1 MLIREQLFEK
11 QDEKYRLFS
20 SSLIPNAENII
31 GVRMPELRNMAKE
44 IVKEDWHSFLTT
56 AAGDFFEEVLL
67 QGIVIG
73 YAHMDIEERLQWVE
87 RFVPNIPNWSICDS
101 FCSGLKMTKNN
112 QAYVLAFLQ
121 QYIDSDKEYEVR
133 FAVVMLLNYYIEER
147 YIERVLEQLEQVNH
161 DGYYVKMAV
170 AWAISICFI
179 KLPAQTMPFLLSNTL
194 DDFTYNKALQ
204 KITES
209 TRISD
214 ALKKQIKK
222 MKRVRGL

>member
-1 MLIREQLFEK
+1 
-11 QDEKYRLFS
+11 
-20 SSLIPNAENII
+20 
-31 GVRMPELRNMAKE
+31 
-44 IVKEDWHSFLTT
+44 
-56 AAGDFFEEVLL
+56 
-67 QGIVIG
+67 
-73 YAHMDIEERLQWVE
+73 
-87 RFVPNIPNWSICDS
+87 
-101 FCSGLKMTKNN
+101 MTKNN

-147 YIERVLEQLEQVNH
+147 YIEHVLGQLEKVNH

-204 KITES
+204 KIIES
-209 TRISD
+209 TRIGD

-222 MKRVRGL
+222 MKRLRG